1 MRYLLLFCGALFLT
15 GCAPRV
21 YEVAGLESIAEK
33 HTTIAIIQPKVDYK
47 FERPDHRNWALVP
60 DKETISDGIQLALA
74 DWVEAR
80 HKQGVLDIRVVDIT
94 AANARLAATGVT
106 NYAEIARTLGVDA
119 VLVSRLNYDARM
131 DYSPGS
137 MYWAD
142 QNPQSRIYL
151 NLFTAEEGL
160 IWSYEYGDWAQFGG
174 SYDRMVF
181 DLLRNAAERM
191 PYAVAK

>member
-21 YEVAGLESIAEK
+21 YEAAGLESIAEK
-33 HTTIAIIQPKVDYK
+33 HTTIAIIQPKVDYR

-60 DKETISDGIQLALA
+60 DKETISDGIQFALA

-80 HKQGVLDIRVVDIT
+80 RKQGILDIRVLDVDAT
-94 AANARLAATGVT
+94 NARLAAAGVT
-106 NYAEIARTLGVDA
+106 DYAEMAGVLGVDA
-119 VLVSRLNYDARM
+119 VLVSRLDYDARM

-137 MYWAD
+137 IYWAD

-181 DLLRNAAERM
+181 DLLRNTAKQM